1 MAELDQVAD
10 ATKDQSPAVEQP
22 APDPQAT
29 EPEEDIATWKRRL
42 AGKDQA
48 LTTAKKAAEE
58 FRAKYEEL
66 AKWKAAQEEANLSEF
81 EKAER
86 RAKDLERELE
96 NTRAEFE
103 RERLKSKYPTYFDFS
118 ERVKDLDSE
127 ARAAEF
133 EKLMKSAVGGGSPE
147 ISDANS
153 PKRTTAKEKTLTPD
167 GIKDALRAIG
177 NPWAEI

>member
-1 MAELDQVAD
+1 MAEQQVAEIPQ
-10 ATKDQSPAVEQP
+10 TQSPAVE
-22 APDPQAT
+22 APVADTQAT
-29 EPEEDIATWKRRL
+29 EQQEDIATWKRRL

-66 AKWKAAQEEANLSEF
+66 AKWKAAQEEASLSEF

-86 RAKDLERELE
+86 RAKELERELE

-103 RERLKSKYPTYFDFS
+103 RERLKSKYPTYFEFT
-118 ERVKDLDSE
+118 EKVKDLDSE
-127 ARAAEF
+127 TRAAEF
-133 EKLMKSAVGGGSPE
+133 EKLMKSAVGGGSPD

-153 PKRTTAKEKTLTPD
+153 PKKTVAKEKTLTPD
-167 GIKDALRAIG
+167 GIKEALRAIG
-177 NPWAEI
+177 NPWADI